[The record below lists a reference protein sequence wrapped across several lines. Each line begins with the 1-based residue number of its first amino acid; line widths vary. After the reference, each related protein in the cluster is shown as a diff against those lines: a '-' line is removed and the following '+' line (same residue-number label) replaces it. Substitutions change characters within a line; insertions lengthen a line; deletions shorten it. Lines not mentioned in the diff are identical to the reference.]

1 MGSRQPCDASRSG
14 RCRLAALHTAAG
26 GRPPPSQCRS
36 ILTLPAVRSEAR
48 ADWRALLRYGWNAL
62 FWAGFVCWRV
72 FCLLLLLCTRQ
83 ARPICAGVMCCWW
96 HDGWR
101 LQLFLS
107 ELPNPSDSA
116 SLPHARYPSGM
127 LPLQSLPLLTTPV
140 GQAQ

>member
-1 MGSRQPCDASRSG
+1 MPADRGAAVLLRRTRQPAG
-14 RCRLAALHTAAG
+14 AL
-26 GRPPPSQCRS
+26 PPSQCRS

-83 ARPICAGVMCCWW
+83 VLCICRVCLLLAACCLAPAVVFV
-96 HDGWR
+96 R
-101 LQLFLS
+101 ASQ
-107 ELPNPSDSA
+107 PSDSA
-116 SLPHARYPSGM
+116 FLLHAGCPSGT